1 MACDICSK
9 AGVPVES
16 LHDQYTTREIR
27 FVCVECSRAVNEKNG
42 ALLSSMLKK
51 KADEL
56 KAFMVER
63 RAAKRLARQA
73 ALDREA
79 ADRARR
85 R

>member
-1 MACDICSK
+1 MACDICSI

-16 LHDQYTTREIR
+16 LGEQYATREIR
-27 FVCVECSRAVNEKNG
+27 LVCGECSDAVNLRNG
-42 ALLSSMLKK
+42 ALLTVLLKK

-79 ADRARR
+79 AIARR